1 MFTAPKL
8 PSLATVASFQ
18 TMDKLHY
25 LATGEHLSPISGDAC
40 PHPTEYY
47 ILMTQRKQQRRRAYD
62 MLFESARKG
71 HGITPVKPGEV
82 NGVRYDKVLGGNGCI
97 ILYHGAQPVMNL
109 WPTGEEV
116 VEPTP
121 PPSEAASPAR
131 AFCLGPAPALYASI
145 PPIPEEG
152 EIASATVPPARAAPA
167 APGRLRRAY
176 RRFLMEYSDEC
187 LAAELEEWKE
197 ELARAEEHVRA
208 IEEEVM
214 RRAK

>member
-1 MFTAPKL
+1 MFPVPKL
-8 PSLATVASFQ
+8 PSLTTVASFQ

-82 NGVRYDKVLGGNGCI
+82 NGVRYDHVLGGNGVI
-97 ILYHGAQPVMNL
+97 TLYHGTQAVMTL
-109 WPTGEEV
+109 RPTGEEV

-131 AFCLGPAPALYASI
+131 AFCLGPAPAMYAAI
-145 PPIPEEG
+145 PPIPEEEEG
-152 EIASATVPPARAAPA
+152 WALEPAPA
-167 APGRLRRAY
+167 GRLRKNY
-176 RRFLMEYSDEC
+176 RRFLMEHSDEC

-208 IEEEVM
+208 IEEEM
-214 RRAK
+214 ARRVK